1 MSGIQFSS
9 PVTNQKASPA
19 VYASSLATRPAP
31 QLPGRIFVDTD
42 NPSTGMYRDTGTV
55 WVQISLGTGS
65 IPDLNTVCNVG
76 FTTDTDMTFLYD
88 NSLGTSKIGFFNE
101 DVGDFTFDIFKKA
114 NELFSIRAL
123 KPSTVDEEM
132 ELIFDAPGNTIK
144 TNYNSIEQGISLDF
158 INNAFAIGQNYN
170 SNGSLFIDNNNFE
183 TYLLNSSVFLGSTS
197 GNYTQLYIN
206 DNTRIIQTGDN
217 IDEKGIKLDFAN
229 NIYKLGN
236 HTSATTTQR
245 GIYIDAIGE
254 VGIGNQNPT
263 YLLDVTGTARVSG
276 TELRL
281 DNATT
286 GTINIYSNTPKVN
299 FFSGGGYSIG
309 RTSTTVELISGG
321 SIIQYIGANQAY
333 QIDATNGHLF
343 KSAIAGSASLAR
355 LTTGGNFMVGTTTD
369 SGNRVRIN
377 GSLRIDGQTSGSSGG
392 NSGLHL
398 IVNCDGTN
406 YKITLNNV

>member
-65 IPDLNTVCNVG
+65 IPDLQTVCNVG
-76 FTTDTDMTFLYD
+76 FVTDTDMTFSYD
-88 NSLGTSKIGFFNE
+88 NSLETSKIGFYNI
-101 DVGDFTFDIFKKA
+101 DVSDFTFDIFKKA

-123 KPSTVDEEM
+123 KPSTVNEEM

-144 TNYNSIEQGISLDF
+144 TNYNSLERGLKLDF
-158 INNAFAIGQNYN
+158 VTEFYSLGQNYN
-170 SNGSLFIDNNNFE
+170 GNGSVNVDITNNE
-183 TYLLNSSVFLGSTS
+183 VSIMENSIFLGTLS
-197 GNYTQLYIN
+197 GNQTQFVLN
-206 DNTRIIQTGDN
+206 DAGQFIETRYSSNTNGL
-217 IDEKGIKLDFAN
+217 KLDFAS
-229 NIYKLGN
+229 NIYKFGN
-236 HTSATTTQR
+236 FASGTATQR

-281 DNATT
+281 DNGTT
-286 GTINIYSNTPKVN
+286 GTINIYTATPKVN
-299 FFSGGGYSIG
+299 FFSGGGYSVG
-309 RTSTTVELISGG
+309 RTSTTLEVISGG
-321 SIIQYIGANQAY
+321 TIIQYIGANQAY
-333 QIDATNGHLF
+333 QIDATNGHLL

-369 SGNRVRIN
+369 SGNRMRIN
-377 GSLRIDGQTSGSSGG
+377 GSLRIDGQRSGSSGG
-392 NSGLHL
+392 ASGQHL
-398 IVNCDGTN
+398 IIDCDGTQ
-406 YKITLNNV
+406 YKIQLLNP